1 MQMATDK
8 DQIVVDVKCCFSGV
22 DADIS
27 KLKELAVQVCRRF
40 SVGRATVSVAIV
52 GDETIKQVNSD
63 YLNKQ
68 EQTDV
73 ISFDLSDEDENS
85 KSFEIIINA
94 EQAMREADQRGHSSE
109 AELALYLTHGLLHNL
124 RFDDVDPAG
133 AKRMHDMEDEILQ
146 QAGFDVVYNRR
157 IQNN

>member
-1 MQMATDK
+1 MQMAADK
-8 DQIVVDVKCCFSGV
+8 DQIVVDVKCCFGGL
-22 DADIS
+22 DTDTG
-27 KLKELAVQVCRRF
+27 KLKQLAVQVCRRF
-40 SVGRATVSVAIV
+40 SLRHVTISIAIV
-52 GDETIKQVNSD
+52 GDENIKQVNSD

-73 ISFDLSDEDENS
+73 ISFDLSDDDENG
-85 KSFEIIINA
+85 KCFEIIINA
-94 EQAMREADQRGHSSE
+94 EQAIREADKRGHSSE

-124 RFDDVDPAG
+124 CFDDAEPAD

-157 IQNN
+157 IKNN

>member
-1 MQMATDK
+1 MQMVTDK
-8 DQIVVDVKCCFSGV
+8 DQIVVDVKCCFGGL
-22 DADIS
+22 DTG
-27 KLKELAVQVCRRF
+27 KLKQLAVQVCRRF
-40 SVGRATVSVAIV
+40 SLRHVTISIAIV
-52 GDETIKQVNSD
+52 GDENIKQVNSD

-73 ISFDLSDEDENS
+73 ISFDLSDDDENG
-85 KSFEIIINA
+85 KCFEIIINA
-94 EQAMREADQRGHSSE
+94 EQAIREADKRGHSSE

-124 RFDDVDPAG
+124 CFDDAEPAD

-157 IQNN
+157 IKNN